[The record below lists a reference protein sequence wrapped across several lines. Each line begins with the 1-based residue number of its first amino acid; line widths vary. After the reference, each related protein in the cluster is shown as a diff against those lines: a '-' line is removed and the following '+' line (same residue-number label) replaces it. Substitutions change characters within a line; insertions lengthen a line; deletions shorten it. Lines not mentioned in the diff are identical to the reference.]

1 MKLAAIDI
9 GTNSTRLLI
18 TDYRKKVFFPLERKM
33 EITRLGKGVDK
44 NKTILKDSA
53 GKTLGVLS
61 DYRRILMDYNVK
73 KCRTVG
79 TSAVRKASNRDWFVS
94 YVYENL
100 GMRIDVLS
108 GSEEAKLG
116 FYGAVKNMDLTH
128 RACKPG
134 TGGAILVLDV
144 GGGSTE
150 FILGD
155 SKCNPELIESV
166 DMGSVS
172 LTERFIGSGKP
183 DTDDLNKMRRYIT
196 NKFEE
201 IIGKIKRH
209 KSLLVIGVAGTIT
222 TLAAIDLKLKAYDTE
237 KIHGHVLSFKRIE
250 EIRDHL
256 CGLDLKERKKVTGLN
271 PARADIIIGG
281 TEIVL
286 IILEM
291 LGRREILVSE
301 RDILDGIIYTLIDF

>member
-18 TDYRKKVFFPLERKM
+18 TDYRNKEFFPLERKM
-33 EITRLGKGVDK
+33 EITRLGRGVDK

-53 GKTLGVLS
+53 RKTLDVLS
-61 DYRRILMDYNVK
+61 DYRRILMDYDVN

-79 TSAVRKASNRDWFVS
+79 TSAVREALNRDWFVS

-100 GMRIDVLS
+100 GMRIDVIS
-108 GSEEAKLG
+108 GREEARLG
-116 FYGAVKNMDLTH
+116 FYGAVRSMDSNH
-128 RACKPG
+128 PACKSK
-134 TGGAILVLDV
+134 TGAAILELDI

-150 FILGD
+150 FVLGD
-155 SKCNPELIESV
+155 CNCNPELIESV
-166 DMGSVS
+166 DMGSVN
-172 LTERFIGSGKP
+172 LTERFIGSGRP
-183 DTDDLNKMRRYIT
+183 DKGDLIKMRRYIT
-196 NKFEE
+196 NKLEE
-201 IIGKIKRH
+201 IIGKIKLH

-237 KIHGHVLSFKRIE
+237 KIHGYVLNLERIE

-256 CGLDLKERKKVTGLN
+256 CGLDLKERKKVTGLD
-271 PARADIIIGG
+271 PARADIIIAG
-281 TEIVL
+281 TEI
-286 IILEM
+286 ILTILKI

>member
-18 TDYRKKVFFPLERKM
+18 TDYRNKVLFPLERKM
-33 EITRLGKGVDK
+33 EITRLGRGVDK

-53 GKTLGVLS
+53 RKTLDVLS
-61 DYRRILMDYNVK
+61 DYRRILMDYDVN

-79 TSAVRKASNRDWFVS
+79 TSAVREALNRDWFVS

-100 GMRIDVLS
+100 GMIIDVIS
-108 GSEEAKLG
+108 GREEARLG
-116 FYGAVKNMDLTH
+116 FCGAVKNMDLNH
-128 RACKPG
+128 PACKPK
-134 TGGAILVLDV
+134 TDAAILVLDV

-155 SKCNPELIESV
+155 FNCSLELARSI
-166 DMGSVS
+166 DLGSVS
-172 LTERFIGSGKP
+172 LTERFIGSGRP
-183 DTDDLNKMRRYIT
+183 DESDLNKMRHYIT
-196 NKFEE
+196 NKFEKT
-201 IIGKIKRH
+201 IGKIKRH
-209 KSLLVIGVAGTIT
+209 KPLLVIGVAGTIT

-237 KIHGHVLSFKRIE
+237 KIHGYVLNFEKIK

-256 CGLDLKERKKVTGLN
+256 CGLDLKERKKVTGLD
-271 PARADIIIGG
+271 PARADIIIAG

-286 IILEM
+286 TILKI

>member
-18 TDYRKKVFFPLERKM
+18 TDYRNKVFFPLERKM

-44 NKTILKDSA
+44 NKMIPKDSA

-61 DYRRILMDYNVK
+61 DYRCMLKDYNVK
-73 KCRTVG
+73 KYRTVG

-100 GMRIDVLS
+100 GMRIDVIN

-116 FYGAVKNMDLTH
+116 FYGAVRNMDLNN
-128 RACKPG
+128 RAFKPG
-134 TGGAILVLDV
+134 TGGEILVLDI

-150 FILGD
+150 FVLGG

-183 DTDDLNKMRRYIT
+183 DTDDLNKMRHYIT

-201 IIGKIKRH
+201 IIGKIKLH

-256 CGLDLKERKKVTGLN
+256 CGINLKERKKVTGLD

-286 IILEM
+286 AILEM

>member
-18 TDYRKKVFFPLERKM
+18 TDYRNKEFFPLERKM
-33 EITRLGKGVDK
+33 EITRLGRGVDK
-44 NKTILKDSA
+44 NKIILKDSA
-53 GKTLGVLS
+53 RKTLEVLS
-61 DYRRILMDYNVK
+61 GYRHKLKDYDVK
-73 KCRTVG
+73 KYRTVG
-79 TSAVRKASNRDWFVS
+79 TSAVREASNGDWFVS
-94 YVYENL
+94 YIYENL
-100 GMRIDVLS
+100 GMRIDIVS

-116 FYGAVKNMDLTH
+116 FYGAVKNIDLNH
-128 RACKPG
+128 PACKPE
-134 TGGAILVLDV
+134 TGAAILVLDV

-155 SKCNPELIESV
+155 CNCNPKLIKSV
-166 DMGSVS
+166 DLGSVS

-183 DTDDLNKMRRYIT
+183 DKGDLNKMRYYIT

-201 IIGKIKRH
+201 IIVKIKLH

-222 TLAAIDLKLKAYDTE
+222 TLAAIDLKLKVYDTE
-237 KIHGHVLSFKRIE
+237 KIHGHVLNLERIE
-250 EIRDHL
+250 EIRGHL
-256 CGLDLKERKKVTGLN
+256 CKLDLEERKKVTGLDS
-271 PARADIIIGG
+271 ARADIIISG

-286 IILEM
+286 AILEM

>member
-18 TDYRKKVFFPLERKM
+18 TDYRNKEFFPLERKM
-33 EITRLGKGVDK
+33 EITRLGRGVDK

-53 GKTLGVLS
+53 RKTLEVLS
-61 DYRRILMDYNVK
+61 GYRQTLKDYDVK
-73 KCRTVG
+73 KYRTVG
-79 TSAVRKASNRDWFVS
+79 TSAVRKASNGDWFVS
-94 YVYENL
+94 YIYENL
-100 GMRIDVLS
+100 GMRIDVVS

-116 FYGAVKNMDLTH
+116 FCGAVKNMDLNH
-128 RACKPG
+128 PACKPE
-134 TGGAILVLDV
+134 TDAAILVLDV

-155 SKCNPELIESV
+155 FNCSLELARSI
-166 DMGSVS
+166 DLGSVS

-183 DTDDLNKMRRYIT
+183 YKGDLNKMRRYIT
-196 NKFEE
+196 NKFEKTIE
-201 IIGKIKRH
+201 RIKRY
-209 KSLLVIGVAGTIT
+209 KSLLIIGVAGTIT
-222 TLAAIDLKLKAYDTE
+222 TLAAIDLRLKVYDSE
-237 KIHGHVLSFKRIE
+237 KIHSHILNFERIE
-250 EIRDHL
+250 EIQRHL
-256 CGLDLKERKKVTGLN
+256 CGLDLEERKKVTGLD
-271 PARADIIIGG
+271 PARADIIIAG

-286 IILEM
+286 TILKI